1 MIFVTVGSDIPF
13 DRLIKAVDL
22 WARKR
27 NRQDVFAQVGR
38 NGWDPEFITSAQILE
53 PREFAERLAASS
65 IVIGHAG
72 MGTVLS
78 ALQHSKPII
87 VMPRR
92 GHLGETRNDHQMATA
107 SHLHAMGRVNVAY
120 DEFELCER
128 LDHHEQLV
136 SLEPIAA
143 YANPE
148 LTRNLRDFIYQREA
162 EGIGSH

>member
-27 NRQDVFAQVGR
+27 NRHDIFAQVGR
-38 NGWDPEFITSAQILE
+38 NGWKPKFITSAEILE
-53 PREFAERLAASS
+53 PCDFAVRLAASS

-78 ALQHSKPII
+78 ALQQSKPII

-107 SHLHAMGRVNVAY
+107 HHLLAMGRVNVAY
-120 DEFELCER
+120 DEYELCQR
-128 LDHHEQLV
+128 LDHLEQLV
-136 SLEPIAA
+136 PLELIAP

>member
-22 WARKR
+22 WAGKM
-27 NRQDVFAQVGR
+27 NRHDVFAQVGR
-38 NGWDPEFITSAQILE
+38 KGWAPEFITSTEMLE
-53 PREFAERLAASS
+53 PPEFAERLVASS

-107 SHLHAMGRVNVAY
+107 RHLLAMGKVNVAY
-120 DEFELCER
+120 DEFELFQR

-136 SLEPIAA
+136 PLQPIAA
-143 YANPE
+143 YASSE
-148 LTRNLRDFIYQREA
+148 LMGNLRDFIYQREA
-162 EGIGSH
+162 KGVGSH